1 MKFLTMYDLE
11 FSENAK
17 KFIKKLPANDK
28 KKIKSK
34 LETLAKDPDKLKNNI
49 KKLKGEYGDFHRLR
63 ISNYRLIYK
72 RYDERLV
79 IYILKAG
86 HRKNIY

>member
-1 MKFLTMYDLE
+1 MYDLE

-49 KKLKGEYGDFHRLR
+49 KKLKGEYGDFFRLR

-72 RYDERLV
+72 RYDKRLV

-86 HRKNIY
+86 HRKDVY

>member
-1 MKFLTMYDLE
+1 MYDLE